1 MNIIGKSECTAA
13 QMAAYLIAKN
23 PNAKPWAL
31 DYAKLYLEEGEIEGV
46 RGDGAWIQSCK
57 ETGNFKFIGG
67 TAVTFDQ
74 NNFCGLGVTKKG
86 MKGHSFENPRL
97 GIRAQM
103 QHLKGYATIAPL
115 KNTCIDPRYKYVSK
129 GCAPTFEQLAGKWAV
144 PGYDTSKAN
153 SLQDA
158 MGKKIGYGFD
168 IINGIN
174 QMKNIKD
181 TGGDKMVKIAIDA
194 GHGANTPGK
203 RCLKSIDP
211 YQTRE
216 WWLNDRIADRLEN
229 LLSTY
234 NCEVIRVDDTTG
246 KKDIYLATRVA
257 TANNKKADAYISIH
271 HNAGLGGRAGGGTVV
286 YYYSSNSERAKQAQK
301 LYNAV
306 VGETKLVG
314 NRSSKVIK
322 NGFYVIK
329 NTKMPAFL
337 IENGFMDSPT
347 DVPIILSAE
356 HAEKT
361 AQGILKFLVAEF
373 GLNKN
378 GNSVPNNKPVT
389 PPVNN
394 KPTTKFVKNGVNYS
408 LVFDPTYYSNKH
420 PDLKRAFGNN
430 STNLF
435 NHFYT
440 YGMKEGR
447 QAISTFNV
455 TAYKNRYAD
464 LQKAFGNDL
473 PSYYKHYV
481 QFGHKENRIGV

>member
-1 MNIIGKSECTAA
+1 MDFTKMLNTSASLIKKYAPKYNILVVSPILAQMILESGRFESELAVNANNYFGIKYKKGRCPTACGIYHKIGSEQNSDGTYSSSAMQWCKFKNIEDCIIG
-13 QMAAYLIAKN
+13 YLDFINIARYSNLKGVTD
-23 PNAKPWAL
+23 PKT
-31 DYAKLYLEEGEIEGV
+31 YLENI
-46 RGDGAWIQSCK
+46 
-57 ETGNFKFIGG
+57 
-67 TAVTFDQ
+67 
-74 NNFCGLGVTKKG
+74 KKD
-86 MKGHSFENPRL
+86 
-97 GIRAQM
+97 
-103 QHLKGYATIAPL
+103 GYATSL
-115 KNTCIDPRYKYVSK
+115 KYVDNLLAVISK
-129 GCAPTFEQLAGKWAV
+129 YNLTK
-144 PGYDTSKAN
+144 YDSQSN
-153 SLQDA
+153 NE
-158 MGKKIGYGFD
+158 G
-168 IINGIN
+168 
-174 QMKNIKD
+174 D
-181 TGGDKMVKIAIDA
+181 TKPMIKIAIDA
-194 GHGANTPGK
+194 GHGANTLGK

-216 WWLNDRIADRLEN
+216 WWLNDRIADRLQN
-229 LLSTY
+229 LLSGY

-246 KKDIYLATRVA
+246 KKDISLATRA
-257 TANNKKADAYISIH
+257 NMANNKKADVYISIH
-271 HNAGLGGRAGGGTVV
+271 HNAGLNGRNGGGTVV

-301 LYNAV
+301 LYNSV
-306 VGETKLVG
+306 VGETNLVG

-347 DVPIILSAE
+347 DVPVILSAE

-361 AQGILKFLVAEF
+361 AQGLLKFLVAEY
-373 GLNKN
+373 GLSKN

-389 PPVNN
+389 PPTNN
-394 KPTTKFVKNGVNYS
+394 KPTTKFIKNGVDYS

-430 STNLF
+430 STSLF

-447 QAISTFNV
+447 QAITTFNV
-455 TAYKNRYAD
+455 TAYKNRYVD
-464 LQKAFGNDL
+464 LQKAFKNDL